1 MAHCSSPARSPRS
14 APFRSRRGPASW
26 FACRSRRDTRGFG
39 PARPSSGR
47 SLRCL
52 IAATA
57 QLDQPPERLFA
68 FLSDLRNHWRLS
80 HRFAELEALDGDEAG
95 GRVRIRGPL
104 GVSRVA
110 RTRVLAAEP
119 ARELRGRAEI
129 GRGTVG
135 SVRWTI
141 EPENEGSHV
150 TLAADVERATPL
162 DRAILALGGRRVL
175 RR

>member
-110 RTRVLAAEP
+110 PTRALSPDAP
-119 ARELRGRAEI
+119 RRPGGRAQI

-135 SVRWTI
+135 AVRWTI
-141 EPENEGSHV
+141 EPAGAGSRV
-150 TLAADVERATPL
+150 TLAAEVER
-162 DRAILALGGRRVL
+162 
-175 RR
+175 